1 MKIVVIAIVSCVGA
15 ITIVAL
21 IMALISVIKMSKVTV
36 TKKETEQESVVE
48 DVDETKP
55 ETDVSFS
62 TDKLTL
68 EQKYLKLPPKYRAYY
83 DEIVS
88 YANKIEGQKRYKTA
102 SYEEYK
108 VGKKRVVKIK
118 IKNGIIICELL
129 VPNLDFNNY
138 VSDNK
143 IDVRQSSTIIK
154 VVDEASLLAVKGSM
168 DIVLNEFRKE
178 REYKKAK
185 ALERR
190 RQRRAMTKTDNP
202 ETETSGD
209 VKDKPKID

>member
-1 MKIVVIAIVSCVGA
+1 MKIVVIAIVSCIGA
-15 ITIVAL
+15 ITFVAL
-21 IMALISVIKMSKVTV
+21 VMALISVIKMSKVKV
-36 TKKETEQESVVE
+36 AKKEPDTDSV
-48 DVDETKP
+48 DDKSDDLKP

-68 EQKYLKLPPKYRAYY
+68 DQKYLNLPPKYRKFY

-102 SYEEYK
+102 IYEEYK

-118 IKNGIIICELL
+118 IKNGIVICELL

-143 IDVRQSSTIIK
+143 IDVRQSSTVIK
-154 VVDEASLLAVKGSM
+154 VTDEASLLAVKGSM
-168 DIVLNEFRKE
+168 DIVLNEFQKE
-178 REYKKAK
+178 RDYKKAK
-185 ALERR
+185 SLERR
-190 RQRRAMTKTDNP
+190 RQRRAMAKSVNTDSVS
-202 ETETSGD
+202 EDGSTM
-209 VKDKPKID
+209 PKLD